1 MRAVVL
7 VSAALTWAI
16 VLSAPAHADPRVTA
30 SEVYV
35 VDLTSG
41 TVPYAKHEDRRVPV
55 ASLTKVMTAYVV
67 RRQADLD
74 DLVTITAADV
84 NHARSTGATHAGLR
98 AGERLTVRQLLYALL
113 LPSAADASNALA
125 RAYGPGKRRFVA
137 RMNAAARA
145 LHLDDTRFVNADGLP
160 AAGQY
165 STARD
170 QLELTRVV
178 LKDRVLA
185 QIARTRVVRASGH
198 TWTNTNKLLGTTPGV
213 IGLKTGFT
221 RAAGYCLAFA
231 ARRDGRTYLGVI
243 LGDTGDLRR
252 FTTARNLLSWAER
265 VSDRR

>member
-1 MRAVVL
+1 MRTTVL
-7 VSAALTWAI
+7 VSAVLTWA
-16 VLSAPAHADPRVTA
+16 VFLSTPAHADPRVTA

-67 RRQADLD
+67 RKQADLD
-74 DLVTITAADV
+74 DLVTITTTDV
-84 NHARSTGATHAGLR
+84 NHARNSGATHAGLR

-125 RAYGPGKRRFVA
+125 RAYGPGKARFVA
-137 RMNAAARA
+137 RMNAAARS
-145 LHLDDTRFVNADGLP
+145 LDLDDTRFVNADGLP
-160 AAGQY
+160 ASGQY

-178 LKDRVLA
+178 LKDRVLS
-185 QIARTRVVRASGH
+185 QIARTRVAKAAGH
-198 TWTNTNKLLGTTPGV
+198 TWTNTNKLLATTPGA
-213 IGLKTGFT
+213 IGLKTGYT
-221 RAAGYCLAFA
+221 KAAGYCLAFA
-231 ARRDGRTYLGVI
+231 ARRDGHTYLGVI